1 MVQPLLWRFQWPPEI
16 QRELITSDNPG
27 GSISISDLELAGGIL
42 HLDVICQEY
51 DVRERTLLSKTD
63 NLAALFWQRK
73 GSTTSQAAPPYLL
86 RLLGI
91 HQRLHH
97 YVPRHDYISGES
109 NPLADAASR
118 LFHLSNDDFLTHFA
132 HTYPQDTSFR
142 LVVAPTPSLL
152 SAVTSALLKKQYNVE
167 LLRAAT
173 PAPTPT
179 GEPGVS
185 IQLQW
190 ASTPFSKPSKTK
202 YQSYKS
208 SSSEYVKE
216 HTLATAIPSSL
227 ERLKITYGALA
238 KRSPC
243 WATRILA

>member
-73 GSTTSQAAPPYLL
+73 GSTTSQAVPPYLL

-142 LVVAPTPSLL
+142 LVAPTPSLL
-152 SAVTSALLKKQYNVE
+152 SAVTSALLKKPYNVE

-185 IQLQW
+185 IQLHW

-243 WATRILA
+243 WATRIPA